1 MGISAAAGDAESGCI
16 STLRYGTGT
25 WAFEFLTR
33 NLLEF
38 RRVTMGSADNYRQQA
53 DEAAARVD
61 WCEKKLSFE
70 RKRHKAL
77 NDLAANEDWL
87 DGKVNPMPKARG
99 SESEGSASAT

>member
-1 MGISAAAGDAESGCI
+1 
-16 STLRYGTGT
+16 
-25 WAFEFLTR
+25 
-33 NLLEF
+33 
-38 RRVTMGSADNYRQQA
+38 MGSADNYRQQV

-99 SESEGSASAT
+99 SVSEGSASAT

>member
-1 MGISAAAGDAESGCI
+1 
-16 STLRYGTGT
+16 
-25 WAFEFLTR
+25 
-33 NLLEF
+33 
-38 RRVTMGSADNYRQQA
+38 MGSADNYRQQA

-87 DGKVNPMPKARG
+87 DGKVNPMPKVRG
-99 SESEGSASAT
+99 SVSEGSASAV